1 MKKFFI
7 TSTGTG
13 IGKTL
18 VTTSLCYQLKNV
30 KAIKPVISGWNIES
44 NDTKEIIESLG
55 LEYNDDNINLISP
68 WRYSEPVSPDI
79 AAEKEGINVPSAKIE
94 EFCTSSINN
103 CDYFFIEGA
112 GGVMSPLTDGY
123 TNLDLIKYLKVPVI
137 LVTGSYLGSISHTL
151 TALEVLKEYT
161 HAIIINESEN
171 SESYARES
179 LEKFTKIPLYTIKRL
194 PNTQEMWRITQD
206 LTHII

>member
-18 VTTSLCYQLKNV
+18 VTTSLCYQLKNAM
-30 KAIKPVISGWNIES
+30 AIKPVVSGWNMLS
-44 NDTKEIIESLG
+44 NDTEEIIASLG

-68 WRYSEPVSPDI
+68 WRFSKPISPDI
-79 AAEKEGINVPSAKIE
+79 AAKKEGINVSFSKIE
-94 EFCTSSINN
+94 EFCTSSMNN

-112 GGVMSPLTDGY
+112 GGVMSPLTDSY
-123 TNLDLIKYLKVPVI
+123 TNLDLIKHLKVPVI
-137 LVTGSYLGSISHTL
+137 LVIGSYLGSISHTL
-151 TALEVLKEYT
+151 TALEALKEYT

-171 SESYARES
+171 SESYIKES
-179 LEKFTKIPLYTIKRL
+179 LGKFTRIPLYTIKRL
-194 PNTQEMWRITQD
+194 PNTQEMWRIAPN